1 MTLRRAVLLLL
12 VPPGVAVL
20 LALTALAMAE
30 TLSSS
35 ADDAQSRLQT
45 ALDHRPSEP
54 VVQAAEL
61 LVPGATAGLAGSSL
75 QARILALVQGV
86 DVQQIEARGAEAE
99 GALTRLRVNLRVSGD
114 EAGIMH
120 TLIALE
126 AAEPL
131 IFVDAL
137 RVSGPGDAGRLAVEL
152 DLSAYAG
159 KVAP

>member
-1 MTLRRAVLLLL
+1 MTLRRAVWLL
-12 VPPGVAVL
+12 VLPPVLAAFMAVFALGVATT
-20 LALTALAMAE
+20 LTSMADL
-30 TLSSS
+30 TQ
-35 ADDAQSRLQT
+35 ARLRA

-61 LVPGATAGLAGSSL
+61 LVSGSTIGLAGSAL
-75 QARILALVQGV
+75 QARILLLVQNA
-86 DVQQIEARGAEAE
+86 DLQQIEARGAETE
-99 GALTRLRVNLRVSGD
+99 GTLTRLRVSLRLSGD
-114 EAGIMH
+114 ETGIMQ
-120 TLIALE
+120 TIIALE

-137 RVSGPGDAGRLAVEL
+137 RVSGPDDQRSFAVEL